1 MKLSKAD
8 AKLHAEAMA
17 LVLASDTRKLTF
29 DEREFVL
36 RHFHPAANHVVTTS
50 GAFFTPEEVA
60 EAFTIQVDTSTGPL
74 KVIDLCA
81 GIGCLAYHVWM
92 ARRCYGDIELVC
104 VENNPDYVRVGKAVL
119 PEATWILADVF
130 DVVAYRHLGPF
141 AFAISNPPFGS
152 ISDGKKN
159 GSKKVEDDGRFVGK
173 YKGGKFE
180 YKVIEV
186 AREVA
191 MFGAFIVPQSSAP
204 YLISGQRH
212 ATRNPMR
219 DYVEFEEVT
228 GIHLEPSSSDLACV
242 DAQWRD
248 VKVAVEIITADL
260 DMHIF
265 ERQRNSTAVQVAPV
279 VDQDAEI
286 EPGLIPGQISNP
298 TVVPVQS
305 TLF

>member
-191 MFGAFIVPQSSAP
+191 MFGVFIVPQSSAP
-204 YLISGQRH
+204 
-212 ATRNPMR
+212 T
-219 DYVEFEEVT
+219 
-228 GIHLEPSSSDLACV
+228 
-242 DAQWRD
+242 
-248 VKVAVEIITADL
+248 
-260 DMHIF
+260 
-265 ERQRNSTAVQVAPV
+265 
-279 VDQDAEI
+279 
-286 EPGLIPGQISNP
+286 
-298 TVVPVQS
+298 
-305 TLF
+305 